1 MASEEVHQ
9 AAQVAAA
16 GVQQSERTCTRAPVE
31 TRALEWVSVLMGA
44 ALMSLV
50 DKLDSPSA
58 ESSRKRVPETEQP

>member
-9 AAQVAAA
+9 AAQVVAA
-16 GVQQSERTCTRAPVE
+16 GVQQLERPCTRAPVE
-31 TRALEWVSVLMGA
+31 TRTLEWVLVLMGV

-58 ESSRKRVPETEQP
+58 ESSRK